1 MCNSEWKELY
11 NQKSSR
17 SYPVLKVHLTLE
29 TLFNLYIV
37 YFIDLLIAYEFA
49 NRKNTTADVMKP
61 SNSPSPRF
69 LYEFDTVDTL
79 ALRNISEKRKL
90 QEQLTQLEKQLH
102 SNLVRMESEI
112 LSIRLENCET
122 SSPANLQRKKAKCK
136 ESKSNVKQ
144 GKTNSTRNEC
154 SHEEAKNNSRKVKA
168 NLCNF
173 KDGVN
178 FKQARQSL
186 SSHDTLPKIT
196 TSSYLTVKQEQNNGR
211 ELSNKNGSLE
221 TISELGQKQQQAEQR
236 ILMSL
241 QRPRTNLRVHAEE
254 GTIARPPTPQAS
266 SQMLSPLKPLDML
279 RRASSYGH
287 LDPLSDEYVTNE
299 RAVRAFSAPDLSEP
313 LDTGEMGRLRS
324 FAKRQNQVCGE
335 IKGDGIVANGI
346 KICVTDENGSP
357 KPESRTKFKLDPIE
371 TRGGMN
377 MESKGNNFDEVLR
390 SRLEL
395 LENGGPRSEDLQ
407 NIRYL
412 RMKDEREHT
421 HEVQDIFAV
430 SPQD

>member
-1 MCNSEWKELY
+1 
-11 NQKSSR
+11 
-17 SYPVLKVHLTLE
+17 
-29 TLFNLYIV
+29 
-37 YFIDLLIAYEFA
+37 
-49 NRKNTTADVMKP
+49 MKP

-90 QEQLTQLEKQLH
+90 QEQLKQLEKQLH

-112 LSIRLENCET
+112 LSIRLENCES
-122 SSPANLQRKKAKCK
+122 SSPATLQRKKAKAK
-136 ESKSNVKQ
+136 ESKGNVNK
-144 GKTNSTRNEC
+144 GKTKLNDC
-154 SHEEAKNNSRKVKA
+154 SHEDAKNRSQKVKA

-178 FKQARQSL
+178 FKQARQNL

-196 TSSYLTVKQEQNNGR
+196 TSSYLTVKQEQNNER
-211 ELSNKNGSLE
+211 DMLNKNGSLE

-241 QRPRTNLRVHAEE
+241 QRPRSNLKMHGE
-254 GTIARPPTPQAS
+254 GTIARPPTPQTS
-266 SQMLSPLKPLDML
+266 SQLLSPLKPLDRQ

-287 LDPLSDEYVTNE
+287 LDPLSDEYVSTKE
-299 RAVRAFSAPDLSEP
+299 RTVRAFSAPDVSEP
-313 LDTGEMGRLRS
+313 LGTSELGQLRS
-324 FAKRQNQVCGE
+324 LAKRQNQVSGE
-335 IKGDGIVANGI
+335 IKADGMVANGI

-357 KPESRTKFKLDPIE
+357 KPERRTKYKLDPIE
-371 TRGGMN
+371 TRGEMN

-395 LENGGPRSEDLQ
+395 LENGGPKGEDLQ
-407 NIRYL
+407 KIRYL
-412 RMKDEREHT
+412 RMKNEGKDT
-421 HEVQDIFAV
+421 NEVQDIFAV
-430 SPQD
+430 SPQDKSGSD